1 MVLSTRK
8 EEPNSNALA
17 ALFEPKSV
25 AIIGASTNPVR
36 IGGRPIS
43 YYLKAGFKGNI
54 YPVNP
59 KRDEIQGLKCY
70 SDISAIPDVV
80 DLAILAISATAVAGA
95 VKACGEKGVKVIV
108 LFSAGFSEVGEAGDA
123 MQVEIDSIARRYGIR
138 ILGPN
143 CLGLYNGDNGNCP
156 TFTSGLEGGFP
167 RAGRVGLITQSGAY
181 GTHLLTMSKS
191 RRLGVTKWIST
202 GNESD
207 VTVAECLEYMIDSDS
222 VDVIGCYMEGVK
234 NPEILIRAL
243 KKARAAGKAVTIM
256 KVGVSEVGSEAVQSH
271 TASLTGSDAS
281 FQALIDQYGALRA
294 YTTEQMFDILYA
306 VSLSPRA
313 TGNTLGVLTV
323 SGGAGVLMADAAEE
337 LGLTLPAMPEE
348 TQARLMKRNPLGAPR
363 NPVDVTANAL
373 NDFPLVSENLDA
385 MCNEGGYDLLI
396 AFFTSL
402 IGSPV
407 HGEKLLKVFSDGIK
421 EQGKPF
427 ALIGQAPVEIL
438 EKYEAAGIMVFE
450 DPSRAVAALSALAKF
465 NESFKQANVDEG
477 ELPDVDDIK
486 LPTEKIAEDEAK
498 AFMSKTGIAVPGEKV
513 VNTAKQAAAAA
524 IEMGFPVV
532 IKIVSAD
539 IPHKSEAGGVALNL
553 ADANAVESAAIH
565 MLKTVKEREPD
576 ANIDGLLVAP
586 MIGDGV
592 DLIVGT
598 QRDPVMGPVVM
609 VGLGGIYTEILK
621 DVAVS
626 LAPITPKR
634 ALTLIES
641 LRGIALLKGVRGQEP
656 VDINAI
662 ADAVSRL
669 SVLAV
674 QNVETIGSIEINP
687 LRAMPSGVIALDAL
701 ILAGDQVEQ

>member
-1 MVLSTRK
+1 MVLDTNK
-8 EEPNSNALA
+8 DVGNSDALS
-17 ALFEPKSV
+17 ALFEPRSV
-25 AIIGASTNPVR
+25 AIIGASANKAR

-43 YYLKAGFKGNI
+43 YYLKAGFKGAI

-59 KRDEIQGLKCY
+59 NREEIQGLKCY
-70 SDISAIPDVV
+70 ADISLIPGDV
-80 DLAILAISATAVAGA
+80 DLAILAIASTAVAAA

-108 LFSAGFSEVGEAGDA
+108 LFSAGFSEVGDAGDA
-123 MQVEIDSIARRYGIR
+123 MQVEVDKIARSYGIR

-222 VDVIGCYMEGVK
+222 VDVVGCYMEGVK
-234 NPEILIRAL
+234 NPKVLIRAL

-337 LGLTLPAMPEE
+337 LGLTLPEMPKE
-348 TQARLMKRNPLGAPR
+348 TQARLMERNPLGAPR

-407 HGEKLLKVFSDGIK
+407 HGEKLLKVFSDGVK

-427 ALIGQAPVEIL
+427 ALIGQAPVDMI

-465 NESFKQANVDEG
+465 NDSFNQENISEG
-477 ELPDVDDIK
+477 ELPDIGDIK
-486 LPTEKIAEDEAK
+486 LPTDKIAEDEAK
-498 AFMSKTGIAVPGEKV
+498 ALMAKTGIPIPAENV
-513 VNTAKQAAAAA
+513 VDTAKQAAEAASK
-524 IEMGFPVV
+524 MGFPVV

-553 ADANAVESAAIH
+553 ADESAVEAAADL
-565 MLKTVKEREPD
+565 MLKTVKEREPN
-576 ANIDGLLVAP
+576 AKIDGLLVAP

-598 QRDPVMGPVVM
+598 QRDPVMGPVIM

-634 ALTLIES
+634 ALSLIES
-641 LRGIALLKGVRGQEP
+641 LRGVALLKGVRGQDP

-674 QNVETIGSIEINP
+674 QNSDRIESIEINP
-687 LRAMPSGVIALDAL
+687 LRAMPTGVIALDAL
-701 ILAGDQVEQ
+701 ILAGEEAE

>member
-1 MVLSTRK
+1 MVLSTNTGVA
-8 EEPNSNALA
+8 NSNALA

-25 AIIGASTNPVR
+25 AIVGASTNPAR

-43 YYLKAGFKGNI
+43 YYLKAGFKGDI

-70 SDISAIPDVV
+70 PEIAAIPGSV
-80 DLAILAISATAVAGA
+80 DLAILAVAATAVAGA

-108 LFSAGFSEVGEAGDA
+108 LFSAGFAEVGEAGDA
-123 MQVEIDSIARRYGIR
+123 MQNEVDKIAQQYGIR

-222 VDVIGCYMEGVK
+222 VDVVGCYMEGIK

-306 VSLSPRA
+306 FSLSPRA
-313 TGNTLGVLTV
+313 TGSKLGVLTV
-323 SGGAGVLMADAAEE
+323 SGGAGVLMADVAEE
-337 LGLTLPAMPEE
+337 LALTLPAMPAE
-348 TQARLMKRNPLGAPR
+348 TQARLSARNPLGAPR
-363 NPVDVTANAL
+363 NPVDITANAL
-373 NDFPLVSENLDA
+373 NDFPLVAESLDA
-385 MCNEGGYDLLI
+385 MCDEGGYDLLV

-407 HGEKLLKVFSDGIK
+407 HGEKLLKVFSEGVK
-421 EQGKPF
+421 GQGKPF
-427 ALIGQAPVEIL
+427 ALIGQAPVEML
-438 EKYEAAGIMVFE
+438 EKYEAEGIMVFE

-465 NESFKQANVDEG
+465 NTSFNAADEDEG
-477 ELPDVDDIK
+477 SLPEIGQID
-486 LPTEKIAEDEAK
+486 LPTCKIAEAEAK
-498 AFMSKTGIAVPGEKV
+498 ALMAKTGIPVPAEDV
-513 VNTAKQAAAAA
+513 VAGPEQAAEAA
-524 IEMGFPVV
+524 ERMGFPIVL
-532 IKIVSAD
+532 KIVSAD

-553 ADANAVESAAIH
+553 ADADAVKAAASL
-565 MLKTVKEREPD
+565 MLATVKEREPT
-576 ANIDGLLVAP
+576 AKIDGLLVAP

-634 ALTLIES
+634 ALGLIES
-641 LRGIALLKGVRGQEP
+641 LRGAALLKGVRGQEP
-656 VDINAI
+656 VDLNAI
-662 ADAVSRL
+662 ADVVSRL
-669 SVLAV
+669 SVLAT
-674 QNVETIGSIEINP
+674 QNVKGIESIEINP
-687 LRAMPSGVIALDAL
+687 LRAMPNGVIALDAL
-701 ILAGDQVEQ
+701 IIAGEQSE

>member
-1 MVLSTRK
+1 MVLSTNT
-8 EEPNSNALA
+8 EAANSNALA

-25 AIIGASTNPVR
+25 AIIGASTNPAR

-43 YYLKAGFKGNI
+43 YYLKAGFKGDI

-59 KRDEIQGLKCY
+59 NRDEIQGLKCY
-70 SDISAIPDVV
+70 PDISAIPGSV
-80 DLAILAISATAVAGA
+80 DLAILAISATAVVGA
-95 VKACGEKGVKVIV
+95 VQACGEKGVKVIV
-108 LFSAGFSEVGEAGDA
+108 LFSAGFAEIGEAGDV
-123 MQVEIDSIARRYGIR
+123 MQAEVDKIAQQYGIR

-222 VDVIGCYMEGVK
+222 VDVVGCYMEGVK

-306 VSLSPRA
+306 FSLSPRA
-313 TGNTLGVLTV
+313 TGSKLGVLTV
-323 SGGAGVLMADAAEE
+323 SGGAGVLMADVAEE
-337 LGLTLPAMPEE
+337 LGLSLPAMPAE
-348 TQARLMKRNPLGAPR
+348 TQARLSARNPLGAPR
-363 NPVDVTANAL
+363 NPVDITANAL

-385 MCNEGGYDLLI
+385 MCNEGGYDLLV

-407 HGEKLLKVFSDGIK
+407 HGEKLLKVFSEGVK
-421 EQGKPF
+421 GQGKPF
-427 ALIGQAPVEIL
+427 ALIGQAPVEML

-465 NESFKQANVDEG
+465 NTSFNAAAEDEG
-477 ELPDVDDIK
+477 SLPDIGQIELP
-486 LPTEKIAEDEAK
+486 TSKIAEAEAK
-498 AFMSKTGIAVPGEKV
+498 ALMAKTGIPVPAEEV
-513 VNTAKQAAAAA
+513 VSTAKQAAEAASK
-524 IEMGFPVV
+524 MGFPVV

-553 ADANAVESAAIH
+553 ADAAAVEAAASL
-565 MLKTVKEREPD
+565 MLTTVKEREPT
-576 ANIDGLLVAP
+576 AKIDGLLVAP

-634 ALTLIES
+634 ALALIES
-641 LRGIALLKGVRGQEP
+641 LRGAALLKGVRGQAA
-656 VDINAI
+656 VDLNAI
-662 ADAVSRL
+662 ADVVSRL
-669 SVLAV
+669 SVLAT
-674 QNVETIGSIEINP
+674 QNVEGIESIEINP
-687 LRAMPSGVIALDAL
+687 LRAMPNGVIALDAL
-701 ILAGDQVEQ
+701 IIAGEQSE

>member
-1 MVLSTRK
+1 MVLDTYK
-8 EEPNSNALA
+8 DMGNSDALA
-17 ALFEPKSV
+17 ALFEPNSV
-25 AIIGASTNPVR
+25 AIIGASANPAR

-43 YYLKAGFKGNI
+43 YYLKAGFKGDV

-59 KRDEIQGLKCY
+59 NRDEIQGLKCY
-70 SDISAIPDVV
+70 PDISAIPGTV
-80 DLAILAISATAVAGA
+80 DLAILAIASTAVATA

-108 LFSAGFSEVGEAGDA
+108 LFSAGFSEIGEVGDA
-123 MQVEIDSIARRYGIR
+123 MQVEVDAIARSYGIR

-222 VDVIGCYMEGVK
+222 VDVVGCYMEGVK

-465 NESFKQANVDEG
+465 NESFNQANVDEG
-477 ELPDVDDIK
+477 ELPNIGNIE

-498 AFMSKTGIAVPGEKV
+498 ALMLETGIPVPTEEV
-513 VNTAKQAAAAA
+513 VETPKQAVEAANR
-524 IEMGFPVV
+524 MGFPVV

-553 ADANAVESAAIH
+553 ADASAVESAAVL

-576 ANIDGLLVAP
+576 AKIDGLLVAP
-586 MIGDGV
+586 MIGEGV

-634 ALTLIES
+634 ALSLIES
-641 LRGIALLKGVRGQEP
+641 LRGVALLKGVRGQEP

-674 QNVETIGSIEINP
+674 QNAQTIESIEINP

-701 ILAGDQVEQ
+701 ILAGEQTE

>member
-1 MVLSTRK
+1 MVLSK
-8 EEPNSNALA
+8 KNKVGHSNELA
-17 ALFEPKSV
+17 ALFEPNSV
-25 AIIGASTNPVR
+25 AIIGASANAER

-43 YYLKAGFKGNI
+43 YYIKAGFKGKL

-59 KRDEIQGLKCY
+59 NRDEIQGLKCY
-70 SDISAIPDVV
+70 PDISAIPGEV
-80 DLAILAISATAVAGA
+80 DLAVLAIASTAVAAA
-95 VKACGEKGVKVIV
+95 VTACGEKGVKVIV
-108 LFSAGFSEVGEAGDA
+108 LFSAGFAEVGEEGNT
-123 MQVEIDSIARRYGIR
+123 MQAEVDEIASHYGIR

-181 GTHLLTMSKS
+181 GTHLLTMSKT

-222 VDVIGCYMEGVK
+222 VDVVGCYMEGVK

-294 YTTEQMFDILYA
+294 HTTEQMFDILYA
-306 VSLSPRA
+306 ASLSPRA
-313 TGNTLGVLTV
+313 TGSKLGVLTI

-337 LGLTLPAMPEE
+337 LGLTLPPMPD
-348 TQARLMKRNPLGAPR
+348 TIQAKLIKRNPLSSPR
-363 NPVDVTANAL
+363 NPVDITANAL
-373 NDFPLVSENLDA
+373 NDFPLVGENLQA
-385 MCNEGGYDLLI
+385 MCDEGGYDLLV

-407 HGEKLLKVFSDGIK
+407 HGEKLLKVFSEGIK
-421 EQGKPF
+421 GQGKPF
-427 ALIGQAPVEIL
+427 AIIGQAPEEIL

-450 DPSRAVAALSALAKF
+450 DPSRAVVALSALAKLNTAF
-465 NESFKQANVDEG
+465 EQANEDEG
-477 ELPDVDDIK
+477 DFPDIGK
-486 LPTEKIAEDEAK
+486 ISLPTEKITEAEAK
-498 AFMSKTGIAVPGEKV
+498 ALIAKAGIPVPGEEV
-513 VNTAKQAAAAA
+513 VGGAEQAVKAANK
-524 IEMGFPVV
+524 IGFPVV
-532 IKIVSAD
+532 MKIVSAD

-553 ADANAVESAAIH
+553 ANAEAVSRAATL
-565 MLKTVKEREPD
+565 MLKTVKEREPN
-576 ANIDGLLVAP
+576 AKINGLLIAP
-586 MIGDGV
+586 MIGEGV

-598 QRDPVMGPVVM
+598 QNDPVMGPIVM
-609 VGLGGIYTEILK
+609 VGLGGIFTEILK
-621 DVAVS
+621 DVSVS
-626 LAPITPKR
+626 LAPVSPKR
-634 ALTLIES
+634 ARSMIES
-641 LRGIALLKGVRGQEP
+641 LRGVALLQGVRGQEP
-656 VDINAI
+656 VDIDAI

-669 SVLAV
+669 SLLAT
-674 QNVETIGSIEINP
+674 QNESDIESIEINP
-687 LRAMPSGVIALDAL
+687 LRAMASGVISLDAL
-701 ILAGDQVEQ
+701 ILAKEAT

>member
-1 MVLSTRK
+1 MVLDTNK
-8 EEPNSNALA
+8 DEANSDALA
-17 ALFEPKSV
+17 ALFEPRSV
-25 AIIGASTNPVR
+25 AIIGASANPER
-36 IGGRPIS
+36 IGGRPIA
-43 YYLKAGFKGNI
+43 YYLKAGFKGDV

-59 KRDEIQGLKCY
+59 NREEIQGLKCY
-70 SDISAIPDVV
+70 PDISAIPGTV
-80 DLAILAISATAVAGA
+80 DLAILAIASTAVATA

-108 LFSAGFSEVGEAGDA
+108 LFSAGFSEIGEAGDA
-123 MQVEIDSIARRYGIR
+123 MQVEVDAIARSYGIR

-222 VDVIGCYMEGVK
+222 VDVVGCYMEGVK

-306 VSLSPRA
+306 FSLSPRA
-313 TGNTLGVLTV
+313 TGSTLGVLTV

-465 NESFKQANVDEG
+465 NESFNQADADEG
-477 ELPDVDDIK
+477 ELPDIGNIE

-498 AFMSKTGIAVPGEKV
+498 ALMLETGIPVPAEEV
-513 VNTAKQAAAAA
+513 VDTPKQAVEAA
-524 IEMGFPVV
+524 ERMGFPVV

-553 ADANAVESAAIH
+553 TDASAVESAAVL

-576 ANIDGLLVAP
+576 AKIDGLLVAP
-586 MIGDGV
+586 MIGEGV

-634 ALTLIES
+634 ALSLIES
-641 LRGIALLKGVRGQEP
+641 LRGVALLKGVRGQEA
-656 VDINAI
+656 VDINAV

-674 QNVETIGSIEINP
+674 QNAQTIESIEINP

-701 ILAGDQVEQ
+701 ILAGEQAE